1 MFHFILSFFNFQ
13 ADKHTKQYEPRRGSK
28 NGLFRTQI
36 GLNVTVSRA
45 LFHYG
50 KIHVRCVGVIEDQI
64 WKGSTDRDGSS
75 HNILTILLPEQLKW
89 ERPPAEFTGKEIILG
104 YSYNKDIMEFLGYAW
119 IIDSL

>member
-1 MFHFILSFFNFQ
+1 M
-13 ADKHTKQYEPRRGSK
+13 
-28 NGLFRTQI
+28 
-36 GLNVTVSRA
+36 SRA

-104 YSYNKDIMEFLGYAW
+104 YSSPCFGFNSLALKNITPDFFGYNPL
-119 IIDSL
+119 S